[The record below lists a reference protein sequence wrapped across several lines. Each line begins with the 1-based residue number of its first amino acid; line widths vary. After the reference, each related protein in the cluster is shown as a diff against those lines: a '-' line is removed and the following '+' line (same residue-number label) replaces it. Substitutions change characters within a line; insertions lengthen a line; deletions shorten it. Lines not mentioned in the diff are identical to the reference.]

1 MILEEPSNEC
11 IHLELLANIIS
22 HDKQS
27 EAFAPQI
34 NGHPSFIAW
43 YWNQNLIYCYWY
55 EQHFGFNFI
64 WYCLSYSSPRSWKM
78 FLWWSHIHSFTPWV
92 IERSISFETHTHT
105 YGQSRNSSQSNG
117 YLIYFVNAQSSV
129 HMLNEMGSDD
139 ILLAKSV
146 CFLYSTYRLIL
157 SQTQTHTTCTFIT
170 LSSIKN
176 EKNKRKCRLIH
187 DFWFLRDSIDQLSI
201 SSTLICYKSIKWE

>member
-1 MILEEPSNEC
+1 MSLIFISQ
-11 IHLELLANIIS
+11 ELKS
-22 HDKQS
+22 V
-27 EAFAPQI
+27 FMMVT
-34 NGHPSFIAW
+34 HPFIYAM
-43 YWNQNLIYCYWY
+43 
-55 EQHFGFNFI
+55 
-64 WYCLSYSSPRSWKM
+64 SDWKE
-78 FLWWSHIHSFTPWV
+78 HIF
-92 IERSISFETHTHT
+92 RDTHTHT

-170 LSSIKN
+170 LSSIKK
-176 EKNKRKCRLIH
+176 EKKTKENADWFMTS
-187 DFWFLRDSIDQLSI
+187 DFFEIP
-201 SSTLICYKSIKWE
+201 STNYPYHPH

>member
-1 MILEEPSNEC
+1 MNSILA
-11 IHLELLANIIS
+11 LIS
-22 HDKQS
+22 FD
-27 EAFAPQI
+27 I
-34 NGHPSFIAW
+34 V
-43 YWNQNLIYCYWY
+43 
-55 EQHFGFNFI
+55 
-64 WYCLSYSSPRSWKM
+64 
-78 FLWWSHIHSFTPWV
+78 SHIHLPGVEKCFYDGRT
-92 IERSISFETHTHT
+92 SIHLRHEWLKGAYLSRHTHTHT

-170 LSSIKN
+170 LSSIKK
-176 EKNKRKCRLIH
+176 EKKNKRKCRLIH